1 MPDFP
6 LSYCRLAP
14 GLGQLGRVNEAR
26 EALEQAV
33 AHAPD
38 LFNLYVRGTRAL
50 DRPEERAHMLEGLSK
65 AGCLEN

>member
-38 LFNLYVRGTRAL
+38 LFNLYVRGRVPWIGQRNA
-50 DRPEERAHMLEGLSK
+50 PICSK
-65 AGCLEN
+65 A

>member
-38 LFNLYVRGTRAL
+38 FSKY
-50 DRPEERAHMLEGLSK
+50 PE
-65 AGCLEN
+65 